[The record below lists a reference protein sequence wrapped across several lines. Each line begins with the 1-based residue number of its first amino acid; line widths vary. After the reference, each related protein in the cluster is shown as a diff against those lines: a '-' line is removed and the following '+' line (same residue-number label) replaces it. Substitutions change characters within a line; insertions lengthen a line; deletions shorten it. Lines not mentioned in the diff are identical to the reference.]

1 MTNLRG
7 SDVPCNPVFLAYLL
21 VERDSAELFVDAE
34 RLSAEAARAIADG
47 WVLRPLSPSTL
58 HEALAAAALRW
69 AGDARS

>member
-34 RLSAEAARAIADG
+34 RLSAEAARAIADAG
-47 WVLRPLSPSTL
+47 IATVSPLYAPRSAGGGCTP
-58 HEALAAAALRW
+58 W